1 MAMMM
6 AGRVLLVC
14 ALCVLWCGAGG
25 VYARDGEN
33 NALGGCMASE
43 VLGACFFHMSSGC
56 NKTAITVPLRSTLP
70 ITAVEASAEG
80 ETPVAGL
87 NDSGSSEDSIAVV
100 PVTVGVAGAP
110 AGAAASPSGPSGG
123 SDGKNEPSG
132 PLSLD
137 VDSSAG
143 SSNGEAGSRGSTSSN
158 AVGEPPRENPSPD
171 VAAAAHNPPPPGGV
185 AGTTPGN
192 KVEKEEE
199 KEKEKE
205 KELDEEHK
213 RNHGQ
218 ENQSRLANQ
227 SEGEIGREGERLHKK
242 TKVPKEEKEQIQ
254 VVEHSIE
261 NQGTL
266 HEPGKEPQ
274 EIKRENEQ
282 SKHQNEELK
291 GGQEKENPLQAIQQ
305 NSDAEEEM
313 NKNRQQGQR
322 PQEVTAPLASS
333 SGSEATRKS
342 QSPVPPEALHKKELT
357 DGLREQLEEETPL
370 AATQSKSHGT
380 TDPQSSPA
388 SAIAG
393 EAAVTHDADEEN
405 ATGRNDDEPI
415 ETVFADDHQQH
426 EHPENIQKEPA
437 KDKNAVITNGTATP
451 GGGDGSTAFSHTTS
465 PLLLLLFFACAAAAA
480 VVAA

>member
-6 AGRVLLVC
+6 TGRVLLVC

-25 VYARDGEN
+25 VYASDGEN
-33 NALGGCMASE
+33 KALGGCMASE
-43 VLGACFFHMSSGC
+43 VLGACFPHMSTGC
-56 NKTAITVPLRSTLP
+56 NKTAITVPLRLTLP
-70 ITAVEASAEG
+70 ITAGEASAEV

-87 NDSGSSEDSIAVV
+87 NDSGSIEASIAAF
-100 PVTVGVAGAP
+100 PVGAAGVP

-132 PLSLD
+132 PPSLD
-137 VDSSAG
+137 VNSSAG

-158 AVGEPPRENPSPD
+158 AVGGPPRENPLPD
-171 VAAAAHNPPPPGGV
+171 VAATARNSPPPGSV

-192 KVEKEEE
+192 KGEKKEE

-205 KELDEEHK
+205 LEEENK

-227 SEGEIGREGERLHKK
+227 GEGETGREGERLHKK
-242 TKVPKEEKEQIQ
+242 TKGPKEEKKQIQ

-261 NQGTL
+261 NQGTI

-274 EIKRENEQ
+274 EIKRENGQ

-291 GGQEKENPLQAIQQ
+291 AGKEKENPQQAIQQ

-313 NKNRQQGQR
+313 KKQQQEDQQ
-322 PQEVTAPLASS
+322 PQEVTAPLVSS
-333 SGSEATRKS
+333 SGSEATRRS
-342 QSPVPPEALHKKELT
+342 PSPVPPETLHTKELT

-370 AATQSKSHGT
+370 ATTQSKSHGT

-393 EAAVTHDADEEN
+393 GTSVTHDADEEN
-405 ATGRNDDEPI
+405 ATGRNGDEPT
-415 ETVFADDHQQH
+415 ETVFTEDHQQH
-426 EHPENIQKEPA
+426 ELPEDIQKEPA
-437 KDKNAVITNGTATP
+437 KDKNAVSTNDTATP
-451 GGGDGSTAFSHTTS
+451 RDSDGIKAASHTTS
-465 PLLLLLFFACAAAAA
+465 PLLLLLLVFACAAAAA

>member
-6 AGRVLLVC
+6 TGRALLVC

-25 VYARDGEN
+25 VYARDVDN

-70 ITAVEASAEG
+70 MTAVEASAEG

-171 VAAAAHNPPPPGGV
+171 VATAAHNPPPPGGV

-192 KVEKEEE
+192 KGEKE
-199 KEKEKE
+199 
-205 KELDEEHK
+205 
-213 RNHGQ
+213 
-218 ENQSRLANQ
+218 
-227 SEGEIGREGERLHKK
+227 
-242 TKVPKEEKEQIQ
+242 EEKEQIQ

-261 NQGTL
+261 NQGAL

-291 GGQEKENPLQAIQQ
+291 AGQEKENPLQAIQQ

-437 KDKNAVITNGTATP
+437 KDKNAVITNGTAAP
-451 GGGDGSTAFSHTTS
+451 GDSDGSTAFSHTTS
-465 PLLLLLFFACAAAAA
+465 PLLLLLLVACAAAAA

>member
-1 MAMMM
+1 MAMM

-14 ALCVLWCGAGG
+14 ALCVLWCGG
-25 VYARDGEN
+25 VFGRAMDDYCSE
-33 NALGGCMASE
+33 GGCIASE
-43 VLGACFFHMSSGC
+43 VLGACFSQMSGGC

-70 ITAVEASAEG
+70 ITAVEALAEG

-87 NDSGSSEDSIAVV
+87 NDSGSSEDSVAVV
-100 PVTVGVAGAP
+100 PVSVGA

-132 PLSLD
+132 PPSLD
-137 VDSSAG
+137 VDSSAD

-158 AVGEPPRENPSPD
+158 AVGDPPRENPSPD
-171 VAAAAHNPPPPGGV
+171 VAAAAHNSPLPGGV

-192 KVEKEEE
+192 KGEKEEE
-199 KEKEKE
+199 KEKK
-205 KELDEEHK
+205 KELDEENK

-218 ENQSRLANQ
+218 ENQSRPANQ

-242 TKVPKEEKEQIQ
+242 TKGPKGEKEQIQ

-266 HEPGKEPQ
+266 HEPGKQPR
-274 EIKRENEQ
+274 EIKRENDQ

-291 GGQEKENPLQAIQQ
+291 AGQEKENPLQAIKQ
-305 NSDAEEEM
+305 NSDAEEE
-313 NKNRQQGQR
+313 KEKKKRQDQR

-333 SGSEATRKS
+333 SGSEAKRKS
-342 QSPVPPEALHKKELT
+342 QPPVPPEALHTKELT
-357 DGLREQLEEETPL
+357 DDLREQLEEETPL
-370 AATQSKSHGT
+370 VPAQSKSHGT

-393 EAAVTHDADEEN
+393 GAAVTHDADEEN
-405 ATGRNDDEPI
+405 ATGRNDDEPT
-415 ETVFADDHQQH
+415 ETVFTEDHQQH
-426 EHPENIQKEPA
+426 EHPEDIQKQSA
-437 KDKNAVITNGTATP
+437 KDKNAVSTNDTATTSDR
-451 GGGDGSTAFSHTTS
+451 DGSTAVSHTAS
-465 PLLLLLFFACAAAAA
+465 PLLLLLVVVVACGAAA